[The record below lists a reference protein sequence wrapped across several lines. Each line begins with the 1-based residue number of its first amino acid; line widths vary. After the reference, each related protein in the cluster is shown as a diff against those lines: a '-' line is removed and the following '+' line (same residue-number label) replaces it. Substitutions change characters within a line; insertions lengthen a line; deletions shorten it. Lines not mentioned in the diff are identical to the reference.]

1 MLLVLNKYGLYQES
15 RGLPFAV
22 TFHNVL
28 LWQDG
33 GIKLVPRQLMPH
45 QDALTLTIPS
55 QTDLSSPSKNQ
66 PLPVEEVIGLFMLTL
81 SDLLKP
87 SLVHDLLTDSWKRLA
102 PATVEDALKNCE
114 KRYSSLFVQTLKQLT
129 SSAKGNLNLF
139 QLSKRL

>member
-87 SLVHDLLTDSWKRLA
+87 SLVHNLLTDSWKRLA
-102 PATVEDALKNCE
+102 AATIEDALKNC
-114 KRYSSLFVQTLKQLT
+114 
-129 SSAKGNLNLF
+129 
-139 QLSKRL
+139 